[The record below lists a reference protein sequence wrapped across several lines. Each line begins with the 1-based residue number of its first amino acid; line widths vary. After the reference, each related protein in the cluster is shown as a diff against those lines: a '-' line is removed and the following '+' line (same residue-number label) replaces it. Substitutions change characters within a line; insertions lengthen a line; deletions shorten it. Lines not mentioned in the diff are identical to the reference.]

1 VKMIPLAFL
10 SVSIAFSAFASESS
24 SIGYKTVELALKAL
38 KSKEGINL
46 SIQGGWTIIEDKED
60 SNLVLWSFTPDSHPA
75 HPAAIKRKVVEKN
88 QKIYIQMS
96 ALCQAKKEDCDKL
109 MQEFEHLN
117 QNIMKGSR

>member
-1 VKMIPLAFL
+1 MKIIPLAFL
-10 SVSIAFSAFASESS
+10 SISIAFSAFASESS
-24 SIGYKTVELALKAL
+24 SIGYKTVELALNAL
-38 KSKEGINL
+38 KSKEGTNL

-75 HPAAIKRKVVEKN
+75 HPAAIKRKVGEKN

-96 ALCQAKKEDCDKL
+96 ALCQAKKVDCDKL
-109 MQEFEHLN
+109 MQEFEQLN

>member
-1 VKMIPLAFL
+1 MKMIPLAFL